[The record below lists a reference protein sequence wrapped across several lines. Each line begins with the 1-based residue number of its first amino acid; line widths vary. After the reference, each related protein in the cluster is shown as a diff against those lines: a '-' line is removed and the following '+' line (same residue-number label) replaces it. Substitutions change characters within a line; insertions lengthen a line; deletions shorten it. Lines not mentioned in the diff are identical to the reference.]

1 MPPLLDDRKDIKDG
15 GVADVELNTTAV
27 SSLPTISS
35 SAESY
40 NNGRFDGDK
49 TAFQTNSKL
58 DQSKSN
64 SIKEIMLTAATSGG
78 GGGVE
83 KGRQSKVLMAEY
95 KEELKSVNFS
105 AETKNLLAQ
114 LASSSINADEDDDR
128 RHDRDNDLSS
138 EALTIKVSF

>member
-78 GGGVE
+78 GE

-128 RHDRDNDLSS
+128 RHDGDNDLSS